1 MPVKGRLFAACLLP
15 LALAGAASCSQ
26 PVDLKQTLQV
36 TDVSGGWFDA
46 GIVDGKNKLVPSV
59 SFKLKK
65 SVNDSLRPLSI
76 NVSFKQLPQAGT
88 AVPPGSPAENDW
100 DEVFLQNVPFEGND
114 SAPLTFKAKNG
125 YTGDPP
131 QTRADMLK
139 NKYFQD
145 VRVHVF
151 AKHSASQWVEIAT
164 LDIPRQLLLAH

>member
-1 MPVKGRLFAACLLP
+1 MRILASAAAAILLVSS
-15 LALAGAASCSQ
+15 AGCSP
-26 PVDLKQTLQV
+26 PVDLKQALQV
-36 TDVSGGWFDA
+36 TDVTAGYFDA

-59 SFKLKK
+59 SFRLKK
-65 SVNDSLRPLSI
+65 SVDDSLRPLSV
-76 NVSFKQLPQAGT
+76 NVSFKQLPQTGV

-100 DEVFLQNVPFEGND
+100 DEVFLQSVPFENNQTALL
-114 SAPLTFKAKNG
+114 SVKAKNG

-139 NKYFQD
+139 NRYFQD

-164 LDIPRQLLLAH
+164 FDVPRQLITAH